1 MGGLVNSAAGGARTP
16 LRGLLVDWA
25 GTIVDHGSR
34 APTRVF
40 REVFATEGV
49 PIDEAEARAP
59 MGMAKRD
66 HIATIL
72 AMPRVAA
79 AWRARHGRP
88 ASDHDVGQ
96 LYERFLPLQRRVLA
110 EHADVISGAP
120 AALDFCRERGIAVGS
135 TTGYTRAL
143 MDVVAPL
150 AAAAGIAPDVIVCS
164 DEVSAGRP
172 APWSLFR
179 AAERLGVYPPA
190 ACLVVDD
197 TPAGIAAAINAG
209 MRPLGVTRTG
219 NGLGLSADEVVS
231 LPADELARR
240 ELVVAASLREAGAED
255 CLSGIGDL
263 PSWLVSRGL
272 VGSCPSG
279 A

>member
-1 MGGLVNSAAGGARTP
+1 MTGLGDSTAGGGRAP

-66 HIATIL
+66 HIAAIL

-79 AWRARHGRP
+79 AWRARHGRL
-88 ASDHDVGQ
+88 ADDHDVGQ
-96 LYERFLPLQRRVLA
+96 LYERFLPLQLRVLA
-110 EHADVISGAP
+110 DHADVIPGAR
-120 AALDFCRERGIAVGS
+120 AALDFCRERGIAIGS
-135 TTGYTRAL
+135 TTGYTRGL
-143 MDVVAPL
+143 MEVVAPL

-164 DEVSAGRP
+164 DEVPAGRP

-190 ACLVVDD
+190 ACLVIDD
-197 TPAGIAAAINAG
+197 TPAGIAAAVNAG

-219 NGLGLSADEVVS
+219 NGLGLSADEVAA

-240 ELVVAASLREAGAED
+240 EVVVAASLREAGAED
-255 CLSGIGDL
+255 CLPGIGDL
-263 PSWLVSRGL
+263 PGWLATRGL
-272 VGSCPSG
+272 VGSTPLG